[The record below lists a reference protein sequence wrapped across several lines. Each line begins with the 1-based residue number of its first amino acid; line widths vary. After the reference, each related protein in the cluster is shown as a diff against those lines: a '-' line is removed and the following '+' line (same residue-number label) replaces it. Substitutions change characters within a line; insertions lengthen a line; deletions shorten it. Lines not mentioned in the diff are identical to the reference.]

1 MCTVLYIKV
10 TLCSCLDPTFCY
22 FKFMLSYPYVIT
34 TCFCFLFNNRS
45 ESPSQAFLIILNW
58 LSIILKR
65 LSPSYWGKIYLAY
78 DNLCVMLMAWK
89 LWKRLRLSQHL
100 LTKCGQ
106 PLTRLLTVDISGT
119 TRTLTAKRNMIQSSS
134 RNNCQAWTQWQQ
146 NRHLSGWLASK
157 KFYVLCQKLIIF
169 FSCIE

>member
-22 FKFMLSYPYVIT
+22 FKFTLSYPYVIT

-106 PLTRLLTVDISGT
+106 PWTRLLTVDISGT
-119 TRTLTAKRNMIQSSS
+119 TRTLTAKRNIIQSSS

-157 KFYVLCQKLIIF
+157 KFYVLCRKLIIF